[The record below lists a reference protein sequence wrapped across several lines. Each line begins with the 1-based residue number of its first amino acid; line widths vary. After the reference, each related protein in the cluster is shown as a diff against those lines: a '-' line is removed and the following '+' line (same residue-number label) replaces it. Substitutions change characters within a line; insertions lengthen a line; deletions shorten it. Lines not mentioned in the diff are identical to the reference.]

1 MAFFERELDITR
13 NIRLIEWLKSELIT
27 DIASLFRALVNGFKE
42 EVHDTVSE
50 TLANLILISYLL
62 GRRLGTTYSA
72 IEMKIE
78 NKLRL
83 GIIEQHDVE
92 KFYGDLS
99 ELSKHLDE
107 FRHRKA

>member
-1 MAFFERELDITR
+1 MAFIERELDITR
-13 NIRLIEWLKSELIT
+13 NIRLIEWLKSEILT
-27 DIASLFRALVNGFKE
+27 DISSLFRVLVNGFKE
-42 EVHDTVSE
+42 DVHETVAE
-50 TLANLILISYLL
+50 TLANIILISYLL
-62 GRRLGTTYSA
+62 GKRLGATFGA

-99 ELSKHLDE
+99 DLSNHFDE
-107 FRHRKA
+107 FRRRKK